1 MRTNSSYLVTL
12 LAFVMLACGDGSVE
26 GPIGPEGIGPEGT
39 IGPESLGAGVLIEHS
54 ISDSSYDAEGR
65 ITIRDERITPT
76 TFEGLYLKVTSSI
89 VEYLPI
95 KTEFEVSERA
105 GEVRAGEVLFIDDL
119 SIGEGFLSISDPDR
133 FILDLMMEIV
143 ERIPVRV
150 TVKLAVLVSV
160 VPQ

>member
-26 GPIGPEGIGPEGT
+26 GPIGPEGIGPGT

-89 VEYLPI
+89 VEYFPI
-95 KTEFEVSERA
+95 KTEFEVSERE
-105 GEVRAGEVLFIDDL
+105 GE
-119 SIGEGFLSISDPDR
+119 
-133 FILDLMMEIV
+133 
-143 ERIPVRV
+143 
-150 TVKLAVLVSV
+150 
-160 VPQ
+160 